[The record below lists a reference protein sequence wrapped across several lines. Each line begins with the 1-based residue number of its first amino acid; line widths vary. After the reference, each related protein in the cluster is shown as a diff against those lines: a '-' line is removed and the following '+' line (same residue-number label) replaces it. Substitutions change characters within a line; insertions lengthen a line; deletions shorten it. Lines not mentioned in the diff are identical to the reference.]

1 MKNIDNKKKIILVLS
16 VIVLLAGI
24 IVIATL
30 GFNFDLRYQE
40 TKKVELFL
48 DKQFEVSDIKEIT
61 NEVLDNSP
69 VVIQKVE
76 EFEDTVSIIAKDIT
90 DEQKSNLITKINE
103 KYGTELSADT
113 TEVTVIPHA
122 RGRDLIKPY
131 IMPLLIATLII
142 LVYMAIRYYKIGMLA
157 VLLSTAIGVDFTQAL
172 LFSIIAITRIPV
184 GRLTMPMMIVVY
196 LLTLIVLT
204 NVFENKLEKI
214 KADEKKNKN
223 K

>member
-1 MKNIDNKKKIILVLS
+1 MKKIDNKKKIMLIIS
-16 VIVLLAGI
+16 AAILLAGI

-40 TKKVELFL
+40 TKRVELFL
-48 DKQFEVSDIKEIT
+48 DKQFEVSDIKQIT

-76 EFEDTVSIIAKDIT
+76 EFEDTVAITAKDIT
-90 DEQKSNLITKINE
+90 EEQKNNLVTKINE

-113 TEVTVIPHA
+113 TEITVVPHT
-122 RGRDLIKPY
+122 RGRDLVKPY

-142 LVYMAIRYYKIGMLA
+142 VVYMLIRYYKVGALT
-157 VLLSTAIGVDFTQAL
+157 VLLATIIGVDFTQAL

-184 GRLTMPMMIVVY
+184 GRLTMPMIIVIY
-196 LLTLIVLT
+196 LLTLVVLT

-214 KADEKKNKN
+214 KLTEKKNK
-223 K
+223 